1 METYG
6 LFNPSQHGF
15 WFWRSCIRR
24 PHRTAELLA
33 NGGNVEILYM
43 NFAKE
48 FGKIGFYITLKK
60 LNSIGVTGK
69 VERLVYSFLTQR
81 TQVFIVNSSG
91 SRLPE
96 VKSQGSVLGPL
107 LFLILL
113 GDIDQGTVKAFLSI
127 FADDTRIG
135 NQIMS
140 VEDGEN
146 LQTDLDT
153 LYSWTTQNN
162 MKLNEERFECLCC
175 GPKHTLQ
182 DTIQY
187 RANTGSIV
195 QAKCSGVRDIWITMG
210 NKRSFKEHIQ
220 SAIIEAKKQCSW
232 ILRTF
237 NTSVATAMLT

>member
-69 VERLVYSFLTQR
+69 VGRLVYSFLTQR
-81 TQVFIVNSSG
+81 TQVFLVNSSG

-113 GDIDQGTVKAFLSI
+113 GDCKGLSVNLRRWHQNRQPDHVSRRWGKSANRPGYI
-127 FADDTRIG
+127 VFMDNTKQRETEWG
-135 NQIMS
+135 QIWMP
-140 VEDGEN
+140 
-146 LQTDLDT
+146 LLWPQTYT
-153 LYSWTTQNN
+153 SRY
-162 MKLNEERFECLCC
+162 
-175 GPKHTLQ
+175 H
-182 DTIQY
+182 
-187 RANTGSIV
+187 SIP
-195 QAKCSGVRDIWITMG
+195 C
-210 NKRSFKEHIQ
+210 
-220 SAIIEAKKQCSW
+220 
-232 ILRTF
+232 
-237 NTSVATAMLT
+237 